1 MNKTEILVTGSDQER
16 ITAIVE
22 LINEHDEWYGIG
34 ASTGEEAIEKFHQGN
49 IAIVL
54 LNGINEADEKKLH
67 KIFTY
72 QNEDVVIRRY
82 YNGDN
87 QRITSTINEALG
99 TYRRRKKPSVS
110 FTDNA
115 FGLNI
120 NLQ

>member
-16 ITAIVE
+16 ITAIIE
-22 LINEHDEWYGIG
+22 LINKHEEWYGIG

-54 LNGINEADEKKLH
+54 LNGINEADEKKLR

-72 QNEDVVIRRY
+72 QNEDVVIRQY

-87 QRITSTINEALG
+87 QPVTSTINEALDK
-99 TYRRRKKPSVS
+99 YKRHKKPSVS